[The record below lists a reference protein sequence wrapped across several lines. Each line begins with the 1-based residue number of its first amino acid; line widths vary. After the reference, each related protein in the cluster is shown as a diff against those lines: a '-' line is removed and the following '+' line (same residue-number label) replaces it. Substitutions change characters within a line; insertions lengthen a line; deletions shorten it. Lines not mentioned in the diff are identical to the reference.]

1 MRRGLTARF
10 GGSTRANRTMIF
22 IAPLARLRAC
32 AHDSLTSPKKEVP
45 VMQTTTATGTTPET
59 LKSLLQ
65 GEMSA
70 VETYEK
76 ALTKVNGAPE
86 GEHLRQIWADHN
98 QAVSVLR
105 DLLIRHKGE
114 MPSSSGMWGAFA
126 KTVQATANLLGDTT
140 AIKTL
145 KEGEEHGIK
154 DYEAALNN
162 PAVTADVKAVSRDLR
177 MRCEGHI
184 PVLDAMIARQ

>member
-1 MRRGLTARF
+1 
-10 GGSTRANRTMIF
+10 
-22 IAPLARLRAC
+22 
-32 AHDSLTSPKKEVP
+32 
-45 VMQTTTATGTTPET
+45 MQTTTATGNTRET

-86 GEHLRQIWADHN
+86 GNNLRQIWADHS
-98 QAVSVLR
+98 QAVSLLR
-105 DLLIRHKGE
+105 DLLIRYQGE
-114 MPSSSGMWGAFA
+114 MPSSSGAWGTFA
-126 KTVQATANLLGDTT
+126 NAVQATANLLGD
-140 AIKTL
+140 AAALKAL

-162 PAVTADVKAVSRDLR
+162 PAVAEDVKAITRDLR
-177 MRCEGHI
+177 MRCQAHV
-184 PVLDAMIARQ
+184 PVLDALIDRQ